1 MAEPIT
7 HLEQTIAGQV
17 KPVTHL
23 EQVIAEY
30 SGGDINEQLEAGT
43 NIVIEPTADGKA
55 KISASGEVSSEDT
68 YARGEISDHKADKAN
83 PHEVTAAQVGL
94 GNVNNTSD
102 ANKPVST
109 ATQAALD
116 LKANLTDIPTVND
129 ATITIQKNGTKVDD
143 FTLNAASGKN
153 INITVPT
160 TAADVSA
167 LPASTKYAGAST
179 AGGSATSAAKLDT
192 ASAGSTTQPVYFAN
206 GVPTATGYSVA
217 KSVPADAVF
226 TDTTY
231 TFEGTYNASTNKA
244 ATMADIKDGKLT
256 GYAQGSGNVA
266 ATDKVIEAIGKVEK
280 KADDNTTNILSKI
293 VYGTCSTAAST
304 ADKVVDVPQGF
315 VLTVGCIIGVF
326 WNVGN
331 TAGNVTL
338 NVGGTGA
345 KAIAYNNY
353 RPYTSTA
360 SKVTGA
366 KNMMFYYMYDG
377 TYWVFITISQIL
389 NSMAQSEASEGTS
402 TTERLISAKVLSDT
416 IDEKLVPV
424 NSNILS
430 LNGTSQTADLD
441 TLVYGGRYMVLNDSS
456 NPVANAPF
464 TGWQTLDVYM
474 SSDTSPISLV
484 IQICTSMDTGL
495 PRKARRRTYV
505 GGGNYSWGSWST

>member
-17 KPVTHL
+17 EPVTHL

-30 SGGDINEQLEAGT
+30 GGGDINEQLEAGT
-43 NIVIEPTADGKA
+43 NIVIEPTSDGKA

-143 FTLNAASGKN
+143 FTLNAASGKS

-206 GVPTATGYSVA
+206 GVPTATSYSVA
-217 KSVPADAVF
+217 KNVPADALF

-256 GYAQGSGNVA
+256 GYAQGRGNVA

-280 KADDNTTNILSKI
+280 KADDNQSNILTYKQTSWATSGNTSI
-293 VYGTCSTAAST
+293 TITGLDQLTNASCLLLCTDRRTTSADDGAFMINIYQSTARITKLAGAYTPTVSIS
-304 ADKVVDVPQGF
+304 DGVV
-315 VLTVGCIIGVF
+315 TVSS
-326 WNVGN
+326 
-331 TAGNVTL
+331 L
-338 NVGGTGA
+338 
-345 KAIAYNNY
+345 KDYQ
-353 RPYTSTA
+353 
-360 SKVTGA
+360 
-366 KNMMFYYMYDG
+366 
-377 TYWVFITISQIL
+377 TICF
-389 NSMAQSEASEGTS
+389 
-402 TTERLISAKVLSDT
+402 ISAKSLT
-416 IDEKLVPV
+416 I
-424 NSNILS
+424 
-430 LNGTSQTADLD
+430 
-441 TLVYGGRYMVLNDSS
+441 
-456 NPVANAPF
+456 ANA
-464 TGWQTLDVYM
+464 
-474 SSDTSPISLV
+474 
-484 IQICTSMDTGL
+484 
-495 PRKARRRTYV
+495 
-505 GGGNYSWGSWST
+505 

>member
-17 KPVTHL
+17 EPVTHL

-30 SGGDINEQLEAGT
+30 GGGDINEQLEAGT

-217 KSVPADAVF
+217 KNVPADAVF

-280 KADDNTTNILSKI
+280 KADDNTTNISTAYGGMVRKNRLNYDLSTLKTLNASTTWVGTTGTTNRGQTI
-293 VYGTCSTAAST
+293 VYDPTDNSLTVSGNGATETAYFNLDTSLTLPEGTYRLYGCPEGGSSSTYELQA
-304 ADKVVDVPQGF
+304 VVGGVDWHDYGNGVGF
-315 VLTVGCIIGVF
+315 IVSAPIGIVLT
-326 WNVGN
+326 
-331 TAGNVTL
+331 L
-338 NVGGTGA
+338 
-345 KAIAYNNY
+345 
-353 RPYTSTA
+353 R
-360 SKVTGA
+360 
-366 KNMMFYYMYDG
+366 
-377 TYWVFITISQIL
+377 
-389 NSMAQSEASEGTS
+389 
-402 TTERLISAKVLSDT
+402 
-416 IDEKLVPV
+416 
-424 NSNILS
+424 
-430 LNGTSQTADLD
+430 
-441 TLVYGGRYMVLNDSS
+441 
-456 NPVANAPF
+456 
-464 TGWQTLDVYM
+464 
-474 SSDTSPISLV
+474 
-484 IQICTSMDTGL
+484 
-495 PRKARRRTYV
+495 
-505 GGGNYSWGSWST
+505 GGNYSNIKFTPIVCTIADYDADDTHAYQPYIMTNDEISAAIREIIANQ